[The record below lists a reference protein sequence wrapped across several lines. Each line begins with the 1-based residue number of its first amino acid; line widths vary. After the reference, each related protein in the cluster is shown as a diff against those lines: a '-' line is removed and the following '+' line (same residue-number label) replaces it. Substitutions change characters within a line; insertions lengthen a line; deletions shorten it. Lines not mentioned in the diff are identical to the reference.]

1 MQRIDWTKWAA
12 IAEVVSSAAILLTL
26 VYLAIQTQ
34 QVALQNEQL
43 VEQTRQNNEL
53 MSIQASA
60 TAASLRTEV
69 WRPTLEQP
77 DVARLLVKDQRGE
90 DLTDEEALR
99 LRALWMRSLYNVEFA
114 FYQIPEQRPQ
124 IIGVW
129 RGSFAANRALQRL
142 WNSGANDFF
151 GPEFVDFMNSN
162 VVNP

>member
-1 MQRIDWTKWAA
+1 MKSVDWAKWSS
-12 IAEVVSSAAILLTL
+12 IAEIVSSAAILLTL

-90 DLTDEEALR
+90 DLTDEEELR

-114 FYQIPEQRPQ
+114 FYQLPDQRSQ

-129 RGSFAANRALQRL
+129 RGTFAANGALQSL
-142 WNSGANDFF
+142 WSTGADDFF
-151 GPEFVDFMNSN
+151 RAEFVSFMDSN